1 MTQDEAL
8 EILKM
13 GRNVFITGAAGSGK
27 THLLNQYIKH
37 LRSMGADVGITAS
50 TGIAATH
57 MGGMTIH
64 AWSGIGIRDSLSE
77 SDVEYVTSLSYLR
90 SRIKDTKILIID
102 EISMLHDFRLDMVEK
117 VVREI
122 KNSKEIFGGMQVIF
136 CGDFF
141 QLPPVG
147 RRGESPARFA
157 YHSKIWRDLNL
168 KICYL
173 HEQFRQKDS
182 EYFEILNAIRNNK
195 ISDKVLSHLSG
206 RFNKKVEI
214 DAEPTKLYS
223 HNLNVDAENERELE
237 KIKGS
242 VFEYGMT
249 ESGGHKFVES
259 LKKSCLAP
267 ETLKIKKGAKVMFVK
282 NNFES
287 GFANGTLG
295 IVADCNPCGIKVRVA
310 GGKIID
316 VKPMQWTIDDDG
328 RVKGLI
334 EQYPL
339 RLAWAIKV
347 HKSQG
352 MSLDAAEVDLS
363 QSFENGMGYV
373 ALSRV
378 RSLKGLSLI
387 GFNDKALKVSDEVM
401 QFDKNFRELSE
412 IHGKKFRELDTEK
425 IKEEQEKFTEIIKGK
440 VGGKKKKKSTME
452 ETKDM
457 FLSGKTIKE
466 ISFKRELSIDTVIGH
481 LEKLKIKDSS
491 FDFSRIVDEMPK
503 TRYQKI
509 RSAFVRAGMS
519 EGGYLLT
526 PAKKYLDDSIS
537 FEDMR
542 MVRLTM

>member
-1 MTQDEAL
+1 MNQDEAL

-13 GRNVFITGAAGSGK
+13 GRSVFITGAAGSGK

-37 LRSMGADVGITAS
+37 LRSMGADVGVTAS

-77 SDVEYVTSLSYLR
+77 SDIDYVASLSYLR
-90 SRIKDTKILIID
+90 SRIKDAKILIID

-147 RRGESPARFA
+147 RKGESPAKFA
-157 YHSKIWRDLNL
+157 YHSKIWKDLNL

-173 HEQFRQKDS
+173 HEQFRQKDP
-182 EYFEILNAIRNNK
+182 EYFGILNAIRSNT
-195 ISDKVLSHLSG
+195 ISNEVLRHLSN

-214 DAEPTKLYS
+214 DAEPTKIYS
-223 HNLNVDAENERELE
+223 HNLDVDAENERELE

-242 VFEYGMT
+242 VFEYRMT
-249 ESGGHKFVES
+249 ESGRHKFVES

-282 NNFES
+282 NNFEN

-295 IVADCNPCGIKVRVA
+295 IVSDCNSYSIKVRVA
-310 GGKIID
+310 GGKIIE
-316 VKPMQWTIDDDG
+316 VEPMQWTVDDNG
-328 RVKGLI
+328 KVLAMI

-339 RLAWAIKV
+339 RLAWAITV

-352 MSLDAAEVDLS
+352 MSLDAAEIDLS

-378 RSLKGLSLI
+378 RSLKGLSLV
-387 GFNDKALKVSDEVM
+387 GLNDKALKVSDEVM
-401 QFDKNFRELSE
+401 RFDKNFRELSE
-412 IHGKKFRELDTEK
+412 IHAKKFRELDLGK
-425 IKEEQEKFTEIIKGK
+425 IREEQEKFTEIIKGK
-440 VGGKKKKKSTME
+440 AGGKKKKKSTVE

-466 ISFKRELSIDTVIGH
+466 ISSERRLSLDTIIHH
-481 LEKLKIKDSS
+481 LEKIKMMDPS
-491 FDFSRIVDEMPK
+491 FDFSEVFRDMPK
-503 TRYQKI
+503 SRYQKI

-519 EGGYLLT
+519 EGVYLLT

-537 FEDMR
+537 FEEMR